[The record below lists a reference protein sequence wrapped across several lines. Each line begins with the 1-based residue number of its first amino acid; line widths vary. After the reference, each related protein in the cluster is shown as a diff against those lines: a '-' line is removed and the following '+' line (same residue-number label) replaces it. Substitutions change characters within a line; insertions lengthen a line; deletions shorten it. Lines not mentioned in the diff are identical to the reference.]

1 MNMNSLKSLY
11 KNYCGKYSD
20 GLAFEMLLEKYP
32 EYEGELYM
40 IRDGEDQL
48 VPAEMKF
55 QADETFYDEEVNEM
69 ENQVQVTA
77 PEVATAVFNTIV
89 ETATEVNE
97 GEAPKIEKVS
107 KKKEK
112 KPTEVKAKKE
122 PKVKAEKAPK
132 APSKAEQARQIY
144 AAAEDKSRSA
154 VTKLFIEQLGLTAA
168 GSSTYM
174 QNCKKWFE
182 STQK

>member
-55 QADETFYDEEVNEM
+55 QADETLYDDEVNEM

-97 GEAPKIEKVS
+97 GEAPKIEKIS

-122 PKVKAEKAPK
+122 PKVKEVKEKVI
-132 APSKAEQARQIY
+132 SKAELARQIY
-144 AAAEDKSRSA
+144 ANAEDKSRKV
-154 VTKLFIEQLGLTAA
+154 VTELFIKELGLTAA
-168 GSSTYM
+168 GASTYY
-174 QNCKKWFE
+174 QNCKKA
-182 STQK
+182 TA